1 MEEPIEII
9 IKNENS
15 NTTREIK
22 DKINQN
28 KDKDEIIKS
37 DFEKHIIEVYK
48 IISGYYSKIN
58 EEKNRNIKLCEIEM
72 RKALDICQ
80 KEENI
85 ILNKNILDKISR
97 IINHQKINILLILS
111 KIFIILMQKNNLFDK
126 KADLNIII

>member
-1 MEEPIEII
+1 
-9 IKNENS
+9 
-15 NTTREIK
+15 
-22 DKINQN
+22 
-28 KDKDEIIKS
+28 
-37 DFEKHIIEVYK
+37 
-48 IISGYYSKIN
+48 
-58 EEKNRNIKLCEIEM
+58 M

-126 KADLNIII
+126 KADLNIIIIFMNEICNLNVILKETYIGYKLNTISQKYIEKIMSQFSFELDQIRAIKNLLEINAQK